1 MPAIANIVLGTVT
14 FNPNKVDGITARYF
28 NRAPTYPIGYYPLSL
43 SLREPVNGN
52 GTYKAVAEIA
62 IPKTAT
68 VVDGDGNTKV
78 VVTHTLRAKV
88 EYYIPAVASSADRT
102 ELYDKV
108 KELTAHATTG
118 SVVKDLEN
126 IW

>member
-14 FNPNKVDGITARYF
+14 FGPNKIDGGTARYF
-28 NRAPTYPIGYYPLSL
+28 NKAPTYPIGYYPLAL
-43 SLREPVNGN
+43 TLREPVNG
-52 GTYKAVAEIA
+52 GSVYKVVADIA

-68 VVDGDGNTKV
+68 VVDGDGNTKT
-78 VVTHTLRAKV
+78 VVTHTCRARI
-88 EYYIPAVASSADRT
+88 EYTVPAVASSADRT

-108 KELTAHATTG
+108 KELTAHATLG
-118 SVVKDLEN
+118 SLAKDLEN

>member
-14 FNPNKVDGITARYF
+14 FGPNKVDGDTARYF
-28 NRAPTYPIGYYPLSL
+28 NKAPTYPIGYYPLAL
-43 SLREPVNGN
+43 SLRQPVNG
-52 GTYKAVAEIA
+52 GSVYKATADIA

-68 VVDGDGNTKV
+68 VVDGDGNTKT

-88 EYYIPAVASSADRT
+88 EYTIPATASAADRT

-108 KELTAHATTG
+108 KELTAHAVPG
-118 SVVKDLEN
+118 NLVKDLEN